1 MHMYCEFEDTNTLF
15 NNKPIYRCPYCGI
28 KLLLDDPQNA
38 KIMCFGKRNELN
50 EIVLGKENTNFTDG
64 LTSPEQLK
72 TEAINRAIK
81 PDSSSP
87 VNTGDFS
94 SMIAAIKSSK
104 SANMC
109 SDEQI
114 SERLKICNSCEYYKD
129 NSCMLCGCVV
139 IRDANYT
146 NKLAHKD
153 QNCPIMKWQAITN

>member
-15 NNKPIYRCPYCGI
+15 NNKPIYQCSYCGI

-38 KIMCFGKRNELN
+38 KVMCFGKRNELN
-50 EIVLGKENTNFTDG
+50 QIVLGKENTYYEDG
-64 LTSPEQLK
+64 LTKEGL
-72 TEAINRAIK
+72 TTAAINKVLKA
-81 PDSSSP
+81 DSSHP
-87 VNTGDFS
+87 ANTGDLS
-94 SMIAAIKSSK
+94 SMIAAIKNSK

-114 SERLKICNSCEYYKD
+114 NERLQICNSCEYYKD

-153 QNCPIMKWQAITN
+153 QACPIMKWKQITD

>member
-28 KLLLDDPQNA
+28 KLLLDDPKNV
-38 KIMCFGKRNELN
+38 KIMCFAKREELN
-50 EIVLGKENTNFTDG
+50 QLVLGDSNTPHIDG
-64 LTSPEQLK
+64 LNEENL
-72 TEAINRAIK
+72 EAAVFDSIIK
-81 PDSSSP
+81 SHRSIP
-87 VNTGDFS
+87 VDTGNIS
-94 SMIAAIKSSK
+94 SMIDAIKTSK

-114 SERLKICNSCEYYKD
+114 SERLQICNSCEYYKD

-153 QNCPIMKWQAITN
+153 QNCPIMKWKAITD

>member
-1 MHMYCEFEDTNTLF
+1 MYCEFEDTNTLF

-28 KLLLDDPQNA
+28 KLLLDDPKNV
-38 KIMCFGKRNELN
+38 KIMCFAKREELN
-50 EIVLGKENTNFTDG
+50 QLVLGDSNTPHIDG
-64 LTSPEQLK
+64 LNEENL
-72 TEAINRAIK
+72 EAAVFDSIIK
-81 PDSSSP
+81 SHRSIP
-87 VNTGDFS
+87 VDTGNIS
-94 SMIAAIKSSK
+94 SMIDAIKTSK

-114 SERLKICNSCEYYKD
+114 SERLQICNSCEYYKD

-153 QNCPIMKWQAITN
+153 QNCPIMKWKAITD